1 MGKNIEDLREEVR
14 KAILRLTD
22 EEIIEVF
29 QKFREGIEHA
39 RRN

>member
-14 KAILRLTD
+14 KAILGLTN
-22 EEIIEVF
+22 EEASEVY
-29 QKFREGIEHA
+29 QKFREEIEHA

>member
-22 EEIIEVF
+22 EEIIEAF
-29 QKFREGIEHA
+29 QKFWEEIEHA